1 MLKRLSFLLG
11 LALLLPLLSGC
22 SKPINVS
29 LNSQFSLAPG
39 QSARI
44 SSESMTIKFLGVT
57 ADSRCATGVECIR
70 AGDVSCQ
77 IEITKDETKN
87 PIILTDTAGS
97 GTTEGYTFQN
107 YKIAFSVSPYPV
119 AGKTIAKADYRLT
132 LKVNKSVN

>member
-1 MLKRLSFLLG
+1 MKRIYLL
-11 LALLLPLLSGC
+11 LVLVLLLPLLSAC
-22 SKPINVS
+22 SNPLPAS
-29 LNSQFSLAPG
+29 LDNQFTLAPG

-77 IEITKDETKN
+77 IEITKDGTKN
-87 PIILTDTAGS
+87 PITLTDTAGS

-107 YKIAFSVSPYPV
+107 YKILFSVSPYPV

-132 LKVNKSVN
+132 LKVSKSAN